1 MTRSA
6 LLALP
11 LMALTL
17 AACQPQQK
25 AETPQEPTA
34 EAQAPPKPNI
44 AKDLPAGTYSLDPDH
59 TTVLFKV
66 DHIGLSNFTAQFRKM
81 EGTLL
86 LDPAAPEKAS
96 LNVEIETGSLD
107 TKTNPKLAFDKE
119 MTSKAWLDAK
129 SYPKITFVSSSVVMT
144 GDDTAL
150 VTGDLTLHGVTH
162 RQTLNVKFNGGYGPG
177 AVDPNGSRIG
187 FSATG
192 SLNRLDFGISYGIPA
207 EGSRLGVSDEVK
219 IIIETEFTQP
229 LPKPAGN

>member
-6 LLALP
+6 TLLALP
-11 LMALTL
+11 LMALSL
-17 AACQPQQK
+17 AACQPPPK
-25 AETPQEPTA
+25 AEKPAEP
-34 EAQAPPKPNI
+34 EAAAPVKPVV
-44 AKDLPAGTYSLDPDH
+44 AKNVPAGTYTLDPDH
-59 TTVLFKV
+59 TTVIFKV

-81 EGTLL
+81 KGTLL

-96 LNVEIETGSLD
+96 LAVEIDAASLD

-119 MTSKAWLDAK
+119 MTGKSWLDARAF
-129 SYPKITFVSSSVVMT
+129 PKITFVSSSVVMT
-144 GDDTAL
+144 GEDTAL

-177 AVDPNGSRIG
+177 AVDPAGSRIG

-192 SLNRLDFGISYGIPA
+192 SLNRSDFGVSYGVPA
-207 EGSRLGVSDEVK
+207 EGSRLGVGDEVK

-229 LPKPAGN
+229 LPK

>member
-1 MTRSA
+1 MTRHAA
-6 LLALP
+6 LLTLP
-11 LMALTL
+11 LMALSL

-25 AETPQEPTA
+25 AAPEKPAA
-34 EAQAPPKPNI
+34 EAPAEAKPAP
-44 AKDLPAGTYSLDPDH
+44 AREFPAGTYTLDPDH

-81 EGTLL
+81 DATLL

-96 LNVEIETGSLD
+96 LTVEIDAASLD

-119 MTSKAWLDAK
+119 MTGKSWLDAK
-129 SYPKITFVSSSVVMT
+129 TYPKITFVSSSVVMT
-144 GDDTAL
+144 GDETAL

-192 SLNRLDFGISYGIPA
+192 SLNRSDFGISYGVPA
-207 EGSRLGVSDEVK
+207 EGSRLGVGDEVK
-219 IIIETEFTQP
+219 IIIEAEFTQP
-229 LPKPAGN
+229 LPK

>member
-11 LMALTL
+11 FLALTL
-17 AACQPQQK
+17 AACQPSTK
-25 AETPQEPTA
+25 AEAPAEPA
-34 EAQAPPKPNI
+34 PAQPEKPVVPKDI
-44 AKDLPAGTYSLDPDH
+44 PAGTYTLDPDH

-81 EGTLL
+81 DGALL

-96 LNVEIETGSLD
+96 LNVEIETASLD
-107 TKTNPKLAFDKE
+107 TKTNPELGFDKT
-119 MTSKAWLDAK
+119 MTGKKWLDAK
-129 SYPKITFVSSSVVMT
+129 TYPKITFVSSSVVMT
-144 GDDTAL
+144 DDNTAL

-192 SLNRLDFGISYGIPA
+192 SLKRSDFGISYGIPA

-229 LPKPAGN
+229 LPKPAAG